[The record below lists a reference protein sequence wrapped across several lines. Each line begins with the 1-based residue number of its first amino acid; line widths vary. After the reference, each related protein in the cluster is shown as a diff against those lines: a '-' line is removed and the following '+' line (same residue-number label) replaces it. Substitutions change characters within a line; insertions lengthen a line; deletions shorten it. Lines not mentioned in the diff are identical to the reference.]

1 MAAGNGLQK
10 WEQKTQNAGTK
21 WKADVAG
28 SATAYCEGLAKAFG
42 INVGSCMSGAGARFQ
57 QGVDMVSA
65 QEFQQSI
72 AGKGNKWLQN
82 TVRGLQGV

>member
-10 WEQKTQNAGTK
+10 WETKTANAGAK
-21 WKADVAG
+21 WKQDTQGTA
-28 SATAYCEGLAKAFG
+28 SAYCEGLNKAFG
-42 INVGSCMSGAGARFQ
+42 IDVGSCMRGAGARFQ

-82 TVRGLQGV
+82 TVRGLQSA